1 MWRSADHSA
10 ELIAAPYDLAVDVA
24 LLGTGK
30 MGTAIARR
38 LAGAGYEPI
47 LWNRSPDRARA
58 VGVGRVATTAAEAA
72 EQAEVVL
79 SILYDAASLRE
90 VYAGL
95 RPRPRQV
102 FVDMSTAGADIPEEL
117 AARLAPA
124 GAELL
129 VAPILGSVPAVEN
142 GSALILVGG
151 DGDATVRV
159 FPVMAAFGQPEHA
172 GSRRDAASLKLLS
185 NAMLHVCSL
194 AAAEL
199 MAAGRRAEVDPEAV
213 FRLLCRT
220 MPYLQ
225 LRRRGYLERSHDD
238 PMFELSGAVK
248 DQTLA
253 LELGRAHGAALPLL
267 AVSRELYAMAELEH
281 GREEM
286 TAVIE
291 SYP

>member
-1 MWRSADHSA
+1 M
-10 ELIAAPYDLAVDVA
+10 DVA

-30 MGTAIARR
+30 MGAAIARR

-47 LWNRSPDRARA
+47 LWNRTLDGARA
-58 VGVGRVATTAAEAA
+58 VGVGPVATTAAEAA
-72 EQAEVVL
+72 EPADVVL
-79 SILYDAASLRE
+79 SILYDAASLRA
-90 VYAGL
+90 VYASL
-95 RPRPRQV
+95 RPRPGQV
-102 FVDMSTAGADIPEEL
+102 FVEMSTAGSDVPEEL

-129 VAPILGSVPAVEN
+129 VAPILGTVPAVEN

-151 DGDATVRV
+151 AGAAVARV
-159 FPVMAAFGQPEHA
+159 LPILAAFGQPEHA
-172 GSRRDAASLKLLS
+172 GGRREAASLKLLS

-194 AAAEL
+194 AAGEL
-199 MAAGRRAEVDPEAV
+199 MAAGRRAELDPDAL
-213 FRLLCRT
+213 FRLLCRV

-225 LRRRGYLERSHDD
+225 VRRRGYLERSHDD

-253 LELGRAHGAALPLL
+253 LELGRTYGAALPLL
-267 AVSRELYAMAELEH
+267 AVSRELYAMAEPEH